1 MLLFKQ
7 LASILLLLIKTNSI
21 IKLIIIELI
30 NKVNKV
36 VKLKKLINLIIII
49 IIIKLITHFAKLWD
63 INFLLFCINMYTVFP
78 LISAGPQI
86 SASL

>member
-36 VKLKKLINLIIII
+36 VKLKKLIINLII

-63 INFLLFCINMYTVFP
+63 INFLLSCINMYTVFP

>member
-49 IIIKLITHFAKLWD
+49 IIKLITHFAKLWD

>member
-36 VKLKKLINLIIII
+36 VKLKKLIINLII